1 MRKIICAAFVSLDG
15 VMQAPGGPDEDP
27 TGGFRFG
34 GWTFHYWDDA
44 MGAAMGEL
52 FNRSFDLLLGRKTYD
67 IFAAH
72 WPYAKGDPIG
82 EAFGKATKF
91 VATRSPDRKLDWENS
106 RTLGEDV
113 VAALRDLKQ
122 TDGPDLLIQGSSD
135 LNQTLIANDL
145 IDEYRLLIFPVLLGK
160 GKKLFGNGAT
170 PAGLKLAKSATS
182 STGVIMASYD
192 RAGEVTTGDFGF
204 DEPSAAELERR
215 RTLE

>member
-52 FNRSFDLLLGRKTYD
+52 FNRPFDLLLGRKTYD

-72 WPYAKGDPIG
+72 WPYAKGDPIA

-91 VATRSPDRKLDWENS
+91 VATRSPDRQLDWENS

-160 GKKLFGNGAT
+160 GKKLFGHGAA